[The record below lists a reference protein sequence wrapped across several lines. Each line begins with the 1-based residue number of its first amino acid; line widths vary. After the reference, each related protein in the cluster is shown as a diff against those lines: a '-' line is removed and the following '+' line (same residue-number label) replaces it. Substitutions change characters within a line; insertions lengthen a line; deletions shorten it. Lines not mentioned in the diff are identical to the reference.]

1 MINREKADEYF
12 SHHLCNGTWSA
23 KSEDERSAALMMA
36 EQDVSLEL
44 GGAEL
49 DYDNPIALA
58 AVCEQ
63 ALFLL
68 ENGANGIAGQSR
80 GSALVSSESVEGIG
94 SRTYRAG
101 LRESDFAISG
111 RARRFI
117 ELLRGSNGGS
127 VKISRG

>member
-1 MINREKADEYF
+1 MINRERADEYF
-12 SHHLCNGTWSA
+12 SHHLCNGKWSV
-23 KSEDERSAALMMA
+23 KGENERESALIMA

-49 DYDNPIALA
+49 DYDNPLALA

-68 ENGANGIAGQSR
+68 ENGAGGIMAQSG
-80 GSALVSSESVEGIG
+80 GSALVSSESVDGIG

-117 ELLRGSNGGS
+117 ELLRGSNGGT
-127 VKISRG
+127 VKTSRG